1 MTGSLARAVGVPRPP
16 RVHTRQ
22 VDGCCDPRGCDGVFG
37 DRFARRA
44 ARRYRRRGL
53 GGTEQRMVDAVV
65 SRGIEGASVLEIG
78 GGVGELHLELLR
90 AGAGHATNLEL
101 VEAYDGL
108 AHELATEAGLDGRI
122 ERRILDIAADPQAVG
137 AGRRG
142 RAAPGGVLLPRRR
155 PAARCRRRPRAAGAR
170 VQPPATPP
178 RHPGLLPSPER
189 GARPVRQAVPAASST
204 RRPGCSRRSAATGCS
219 RVYEHRGLALARR
232 RPGARGRP
240 REPRE

>member
-1 MTGSLARAVGVPRPP
+1 MTGSERARDERARGVPRPP

-22 VDGCCDPRGCDGVFG
+22 VDGGCDPRGCDGVFG

-101 VEAYDGL
+101 VEAYD
-108 AHELATEAGLDGRI
+108 AHARELVTEAGLDGRV

-137 AGRRG
+137 PADVVVLHRVVCCYPDVDRLLGAAADHAQRVLVFSHPPHHVG
-142 RAAPGGVLLPRRR
+142 TRAFF
-155 PAARCRRRPRAAGAR
+155 R
-170 VQPPATPP
+170 VQNAVLGLFGKRYRSFVHSPARMLETLG
-178 RHPGLLPSPER
+178 RHGLQ
-189 GARPVRQAVPAASST
+189 PVYQ
-204 RRPGCSRRSAATGCS
+204 
-219 RVYEHRGLALARR
+219 HRGLAWHVVALERVA
-232 RPGARGRP
+232 GA
-240 REPRE
+240 